1 MVGLPG
7 SSKTTLAKQL
17 EQRHSAVR
25 FTPDEWMMPLFG
37 AGESGD
43 KRWRLESELFWTLA
57 ARLLSLGMNV
67 ILDYGL
73 WSREERDLF
82 RARAEALG
90 ARVELHAL
98 ELPLDQLWARIERR
112 NLALTAQDAPISH
125 EELTGWWHSYQRP
138 DKDEL
143 ALYANAGY
151 ERHDE

>member
-1 MVGLPG
+1 
-7 SSKTTLAKQL
+7 
-17 EQRHSAVR
+17 
-25 FTPDEWMMPLFG
+25 
-37 AGESGD
+37 
-43 KRWRLESELFWTLA
+43 
-57 ARLLSLGMNV
+57 MNV

-138 DKDEL
+138 GKDEL
-143 ALYANAGY
+143 ALYANA
-151 ERHDE
+151 EHHAE